1 MDDAEARAQR
11 AKARA
16 GWPVTRT
23 SLVDQPEDDL
33 SALSVSERI
42 AMVWQL
48 TLDVWASTGKEL
60 PSYER
65 SQMPG
70 RVVRPGDAR

>member
-16 GWPVTRT
+16 GWPGTRT
-23 SLVDQPEDDL
+23 SLADPSEQDL
-33 SALSVSERI
+33 SALSGSQRI

-48 TLDVWASTGKEL
+48 TLDAWASTGKEL

-70 RVVRPGDAR
+70 KVVRPGDAR

>member
-1 MDDAEARAQR
+1 MARTNLA
-11 AKARA
+11 
-16 GWPVTRT
+16 
-23 SLVDQPEDDL
+23 DQPEHDLTAL
-33 SALSVSERI
+33 SASERI

-48 TLDVWASTGKEL
+48 TLDAWATSGKEL

-70 RVVRPGDAR
+70 RLVRRGRGGDAR